1 MAVCLRDAHHAPD
14 DQRWIQNVYPEYIE
28 ELTDLSASNTGVFPL
43 FGEHGPRD
51 AELFARWFRDKQSH
65 PLLILDGTRPVGF
78 ALVSRPLLAAPGAVP
93 EYRLADFFIRR
104 LHRRRGIGR
113 VAAGLIFGRFSGRWL
128 ITETVGNTE
137 AVAFWRA
144 VLGPYTGARYRER
157 IADGEV
163 HQTFETAPAKRP

>member
-1 MAVCLRDAHHAPD
+1 MAVCLRDAHHAPE
-14 DQRWIQNVYPEYIE
+14 DQRWIQGVYPEYIE
-28 ELTDLSASNTGVFPL
+28 ELTDLSAGNTGVFPL
-43 FGEHGPRD
+43 YGEHGPRE

-78 ALVSRPLLAAPGAVP
+78 ALVSRPLMTTPGGPP

-104 LHRRRGIGR
+104 PDRRRGIGR

-144 VLGPYTGARYRER
+144 VLGSYTGSRYRER
-157 IADGEV
+157 VADGEV
-163 HQTFETAPAKRP
+163 HQTFETAPARRP